1 LSLGLP
7 LSLVAQGVDAARKRV
22 VPELGS
28 SQSSQYP
35 DQGLEFGADGLQG
48 VRDAPEALLQFLA
61 STSSLRSLTTSDTAL
76 WLTSSP

>member
-1 LSLGLP
+1 MIFTRGGAEIHSACNSLLSLGLP

-48 VRDAPEALLQFLA
+48 VRDAPEALL
-61 STSSLRSLTTSDTAL
+61 
-76 WLTSSP
+76 